1 MRLLLLLAVATP
13 LRSAPQYGGSA
24 SVPALQP
31 PAPQVSQQCRTEQQ
45 VRPVTST
52 ATGVP
57 PQSLHR
63 F

>member
-13 LRSAPQYGGSA
+13 LRSAPQYGGSGA

-45 VRPVTST
+45 VRQSAITS
-52 ATGVP
+52 
-57 PQSLHR
+57 
-63 F
+63 